1 MAFLVPG
8 TVGRVG
14 KLAIKGVRRLRQL
27 IKKSLVS
34 VLRILCIKSI
44 RIKTIT
50 IMSNYEEKVKALKAH
65 HEELLSRKNE
75 TISGGNGIY
84 EKYKF
89 PILTAAHV
97 PLEWKYDFNEQDNPY
112 LMQRI
117 MCNATLNAGALKWNG
132 KYVLVVRVEGADRKS
147 FFAVAESPNGIDNFR
162 FWDEPITMP
171 DDVIPATNIYD
182 MRITQHEDGW
192 IYGVFCAERHDP
204 SQPGN
209 LSAATATAGIARTKD
224 LKTWERLP
232 DLKTKSQQRNVVL
245 HPEFVDGKYALYTRP
260 QDGFI
265 DTGSGGGIGWAL
277 VDDMTHAEVKEE
289 KIIYERKYHTITE
302 VKNGEGPHPLKTEKG
317 WLHLAHGVRGTAD
330 GLRYVLYMYMTSLED
345 PTKVI
350 AKPGGFFLVPEGNEY
365 IGDVMNV
372 AFANGW
378 IKDEDGKVFIYYASA
393 DTRMHVA
400 TSTVDRLVDYCM
412 NTPEDGL
419 TTSASVETIKKLI
432 AKNRNQK

>member
-1 MAFLVPG
+1 MNYQEKVQA
-8 TVGRVG
+8 
-14 KLAIKGVRRLRQL
+14 LRQ
-27 IKKSLVS
+27 
-34 VLRILCIKSI
+34 RH
-44 RIKTIT
+44 
-50 IMSNYEEKVKALKAH
+50 EAL
-65 HEELLSRKNE
+65 LQRKNQVME
-75 TISGGNGIY
+75 GGNGIY
-84 EKYKF
+84 EKYVY
-89 PILTAAHV
+89 PILTAEHT
-97 PLEWKYDFNEQDNPY
+97 PLEWKYDFNEKDNPF

-117 MCNATLNAGALKWNG
+117 MMNAVLNAGAIKLDG
-132 KYVLVVRVEGADRKS
+132 RYLLVCRVEGADRKS
-147 FFAVAESPNGIDNFR
+147 FFAVAESPNGIDQWR
-162 FWDEPITMP
+162 FWDEPVTMP
-171 DDVIPATNIYD
+171 DTEDPATNIYD
-182 MRITQHEDGW
+182 MRVTQHEDGW
-192 IYGVFCAERHDP
+192 IYGVFCAERHDD

-209 LSAATATAGIARTKD
+209 LSAATATAAIARTKD
-224 LKTWERLP
+224 LKTWYRLP

-245 HPEFVDGKYALYTRP
+245 HPEFVDGKYAFYTRP

-277 VDDMTHAEVKEE
+277 VDDITHAEIKEE
-289 KIIYERKYHTITE
+289 TIIYERKYHTITE
-302 VKNGEGPHPLKTEKG
+302 VKNGEGPHPLKTPKG

-350 AKPGGFFLVPEGNEY
+350 AKPGGFFLVPEGDEY

-378 IKDEDGKVFIYYASA
+378 IKDEDGRVLIYYASA
-393 DTRMHVA
+393 DTRLHVA
-400 TSTVDRLVDYCM
+400 TSSVDRLVDYCM